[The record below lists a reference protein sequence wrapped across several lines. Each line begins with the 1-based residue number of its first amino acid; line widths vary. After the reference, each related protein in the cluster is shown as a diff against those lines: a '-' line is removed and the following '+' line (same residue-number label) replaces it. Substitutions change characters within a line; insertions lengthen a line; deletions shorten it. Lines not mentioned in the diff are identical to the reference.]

1 MEKYEEV
8 KIEILEF
15 ENVDVITGSG
25 SDTNGDTNGEES

>member
-25 SDTNGDTNGEES
+25 DTNGDTNGEES

>member
-25 SDTNGDTNGEES
+25 NDTNGEEG

>member
-15 ENVDVITGSG
+15 ENVDVITGS
-25 SDTNGDTNGEES
+25 DTNGEEG

>member
-25 SDTNGDTNGEES
+25 DTNGEEG

>member
-25 SDTNGDTNGEES
+25 TNGDTNGEEG

>member
-15 ENVDVITGSG
+15 ENVDVITGSR
-25 SDTNGDTNGEES
+25 DTNGEES

>member
-15 ENVDVITGSG
+15 ENVDVITDS
-25 SDTNGDTNGEES
+25 SDTNGEEG